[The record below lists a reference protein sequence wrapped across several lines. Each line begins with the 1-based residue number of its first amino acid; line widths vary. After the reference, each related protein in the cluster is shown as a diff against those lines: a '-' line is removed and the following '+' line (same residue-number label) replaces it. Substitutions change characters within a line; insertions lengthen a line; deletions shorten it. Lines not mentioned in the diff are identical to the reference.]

1 MLAQTTERVRNMN
14 MRSIIWF
21 SVGLL
26 VSTTTMAQP
35 GGPMPDGSHHGHP
48 AHLAPPPHRYP
59 SPHPAPGLMV
69 DILPPGY
76 RTVLFAGLTYFVFNE
91 IWYQLHGGRYE
102 VVAPPPQPV
111 VQPVATN
118 NPYYEN
124 GLTRVDINGVRYYV
138 LDGRYYRRTA
148 EGDYLEVPPPHS

>member
-1 MLAQTTERVRNMN
+1 
-14 MRSIIWF
+14 
-21 SVGLL
+21 
-26 VSTTTMAQP
+26 
-35 GGPMPDGSHHGHP
+35 
-48 AHLAPPPHRYP
+48 
-59 SPHPAPGLMV
+59 MV

-138 LDGRYYRRTA
+138 RDGRYYRRTA
-148 EGDYLEVPPPHS
+148 EGDLLEVPPPQS

>member
-1 MLAQTTERVRNMN
+1 
-14 MRSIIWF
+14 
-21 SVGLL
+21 
-26 VSTTTMAQP
+26 
-35 GGPMPDGSHHGHP
+35 
-48 AHLAPPPHRYP
+48 
-59 SPHPAPGLMV
+59 MV

-102 VVAPPPQPV
+102 VVTPPAQPV
-111 VQPVATN
+111 LHPVATN

-138 LDGRYYRRTA
+138 RDGRYYRRTA
-148 EGDYLEVPPPHS
+148 EGDLLEVPPPQS

>member
-1 MLAQTTERVRNMN
+1 MKSM
-14 MRSIIWF
+14 IWF

-48 AHLAPPPHRYP
+48 AHFAPPPHRYRP
-59 SPHPAPGLMV
+59 PHPAPGLIV

-138 LDGRYYRRTA
+138 RDGRYYRRTA